1 MKVADLL
8 ALTGGSLVSHPLRS
22 VLSALGIGIGVV
34 AVILLTSLGEGLHQF
49 VIAQFSQ
56 FGTHLIAISPGKT
69 QTHGAGV
76 GMFGNTRPLSLGDAL
91 ALRRL
96 PDVIAVNPLVQ
107 GNAEITAGERARRVT
122 LYGVGA
128 EFLEAMQAAV
138 ASGRF
143 LPEDDPR
150 APRAFAVLG
159 AKAQVEMYGQ
169 SNPLGQMIRVGGQRY
184 RVIGVLEPKGQ
195 ILGFDLDDTV
205 FIPTAR
211 AMELFNREGV
221 MEIDVA
227 YRAEADYER
236 LEKDIKALLKARHGI
251 EDFTLISQKQ
261 QLATLDSVL
270 SVLTFAV
277 AALGSISLA
286 VGGVGILTLMTIA
299 VTERTAEIGLLTALG
314 ARQGQILALFLAE
327 AAGLAALGGGGGLA
341 IGIGSA
347 YLLGQLV
354 PALPVHLAWDYVSAA
369 EALAVAIGLLAGVAP
384 ARRAAR
390 LDPVEALRAE

>member
-56 FGTHLIAISPGKT
+56 FGTHLIAI
-69 QTHGAGV
+69 
-76 GMFGNTRPLSLGDAL
+76 PLSLGDAL

-96 PDVIAVNPLVQ
+96 RDVIAVNPLVQ

-169 SNPLGQMIRVGGQRY
+169 TNPLGQMIRVGGQRY